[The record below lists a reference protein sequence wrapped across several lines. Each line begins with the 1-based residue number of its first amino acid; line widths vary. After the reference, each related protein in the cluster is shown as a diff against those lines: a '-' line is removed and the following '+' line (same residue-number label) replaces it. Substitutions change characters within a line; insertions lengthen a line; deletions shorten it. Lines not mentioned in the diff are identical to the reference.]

1 VGDGNGFS
9 MMRRLYHL
17 LPRILRDDFLCY
29 NIEMGRNYSDLL
41 EKSMDASRLE
51 LLHLLAYHASMLQMP
66 LYLVGGVVRDILLEY
81 PVREFDL
88 VVEGDGAVFAEYIV
102 KKIGGRV
109 LVHSKFKTA
118 TWTINESTLKRL
130 DFPAFQQRDFSL
142 SFDLV
147 SARSETY
154 ASPGALPTVKRSTI
168 EDDMRRRDF
177 TINAMALRLDGDHFG
192 ELVDVLDGRSDL
204 KGGVIRALHP
214 KSFIDDPT
222 RMFRAVRYAERY
234 GFKIEPETMKYF
246 NEDAKAVMRDL
257 SGERLRHEVD
267 LIFDEA
273 RRVSM
278 LKRVNEL
285 GLLTVVHPAF
295 SSFEPKR
302 LTALKMEP
310 AKGFGEFTV
319 PDILSFT
326 QTLGWILLLID
337 HSEKDVEEI
346 AERLAF
352 PVQLTKATRGAASLR
367 GDLPSFKDWKPSQW
381 TFHLDKYPA
390 LSVYALWVVTSEEHL
405 HEYLETWQKIKPFT
419 SGDDLKDIGLEPG
432 PKYKEILSRLRAAW
446 LDEEVNTEKE
456 EINLRNRLIAE

>member
-1 VGDGNGFS
+1 
-9 MMRRLYHL
+9 
-17 LPRILRDDFLCY
+17 
-29 NIEMGRNYSDLL
+29 
-41 EKSMDASRLE
+41 
-51 LLHLLAYHASMLQMP
+51 
-66 LYLVGGVVRDILLEY
+66 
-81 PVREFDL
+81 
-88 VVEGDGAVFAEYIV
+88 
-102 KKIGGRV
+102 
-109 LVHSKFKTA
+109 
-118 TWTINESTLKRL
+118 
-130 DFPAFQQRDFSL
+130 
-142 SFDLV
+142 
-147 SARSETY
+147 
-154 ASPGALPTVKRSTI
+154 
-168 EDDMRRRDF
+168 MRRRDF
-177 TINAMALRLDGDHFG
+177 TINAMAIRLDGDHFG

-204 KGGVIRALHP
+204 EQGVIRALHP
-214 KSFIDDPT
+214 QSFIDDPT

-390 LSVYALWVVTSEEHL
+390 LSVYALWLVTSEEHL